1 MLSGHK
7 NNIMSGV
14 LETKIS
20 SENPQ
25 EFRCKSFAKINLCL
39 HIVGK
44 RNGYHELNM
53 ILSFLKLADDITI
66 SLSAND
72 KHTVEFTGKY
82 ASKHIDSE
90 DNSIMTSLSYLEQ
103 NAGMRGKYRVQVV
116 KNIPVG
122 SGMGGGST
130 NAAAVILAINEM
142 ETLVMSKEQLI
153 VCASQIGTDAVACL
167 KMIRELDASLEPQCH
182 DHSYAL
188 GQQNRIHA
196 FLANEIG
203 TEVYP
208 IEMDCKDWIIVLVS
222 PNIHS
227 GAGDAYRKFAS
238 GFKGSNPFI
247 PSLDEESII
256 DFSRKMRCDL
266 DFLSSLKNDLTLPV
280 ADLIPDISNILDK
293 LLQQDGCRISRMT
306 GSGSTCFGIFTDPIS
321 AEKASQ
327 SLKSTLP
334 NTHDIFITEIL

>member
-1 MLSGHK
+1 
-7 NNIMSGV
+7 MSGV

-20 SENPQ
+20 LENPE

-66 SLSAND
+66 SRSAIG

-82 ASKHIDSE
+82 ASKHIDSQ
-90 DNSIMTSLSYLEQ
+90 DNSIITSLSYLEQ
-103 NAGMRGKYRVQVV
+103 NAGMRGKYRVQVD

-130 NAAAVILAINEM
+130 NAAAVILAINKI
-142 ETLVMSKEQLI
+142 ETLMMSKEQMI
-153 VCASQIGTDAVACL
+153 DCASQIGTDTIACI
-167 KMIRELDASLEPQCH
+167 KMIREFDTSLKLIEPQSC
-182 DHSYAL
+182 DHRYAL
-188 GQQNRIHA
+188 EQQNKMHG
-196 FLANEIG
+196 FLANGIG

-208 IEMDCKDWIIVLVS
+208 IEMDCRDWIIVLVS

-227 GAGDAYRKFAS
+227 SAGVAYRKFAS
-238 GFKGSNPFI
+238 GFKGSGSFI
-247 PSLDEESII
+247 PSFDEESII

-266 DFLSSLKNDLTLPV
+266 DFLSSLTNDLTLPV
-280 ADLIPDISNILDK
+280 ADLIPEISNILDI
-293 LLQQDGCRISRMT
+293 LLQQDGCKISRMT
-306 GSGSTCFGIFTDPIS
+306 GSGSTCFGTFTDPIS

-327 SLKSTLP
+327 SLKNILP
-334 NTHDIFITEIL
+334 NTYDIFITEIL